1 MQEGAVG
8 SPDRPHRGPHERTTP
23 LSAFVGWDWW
33 KLNLSPDKAHE
44 QGTNTA
50 PWGCRC
56 WGVTCPGTQPRG
68 RPQPRALPAA
78 GNTGKVAEAVSHA
91 LWCICLTLQE
101 QEGFLPL
108 KYTDPRD
115 TAPLGSWSTAKRC
128 PVGSSAIQPWPEGK
142 HWPFQPWPFPPPWCL
157 LQGVSF
163 LCPSGQERLCSMGE
177 AGVSCPQLA
186 NGEGGLT
193 SLQPASPQL
202 PPNFGASP
210 LPANMD

>member
-115 TAPLGSWSTAKRC
+115 TAPWEAGPQPRGAPWAPLQYSHGRKESTGLSSPGPSHHHGVCCRVF
-128 PVGSSAIQPWPEGK
+128 PSSAPVVRKGFVPWGK
-142 HWPFQPWPFPPPWCL
+142 LESAARSLPMEK
-157 LQGVSF
+157 GV
-163 LCPSGQERLCSMGE
+163 
-177 AGVSCPQLA
+177 
-186 NGEGGLT
+186 
-193 SLQPASPQL
+193 
-202 PPNFGASP
+202 
-210 LPANMD
+210 